1 MHCTVATD
9 PSLATRHSSHL
20 AGEPVQCSSGLGMP
34 NGVIRTDTR
43 TGRTTAEARRD
54 QGMLDKPR
62 DKAPAV
68 EFRKE
73 MLGKEGMLIGM
84 HATEFSMDGQLSL
97 PRTCPKLGSPHH
109 GTLEIQADQHPS
121 SRSGLFRQ

>member
-1 MHCTVATD
+1 
-9 PSLATRHSSHL
+9 
-20 AGEPVQCSSGLGMP
+20 MP

-73 MLGKEGMLIGM
+73 MLGKEGTLIGM
-84 HATEFSMDGQLSL
+84 HATEFSMDGAAEPAPHMPQAGL
-97 PRTCPKLGSPHH
+97 P
-109 GTLEIQADQHPS
+109 A
-121 SRSGLFRQ
+121 SRHVGDPG

>member
-1 MHCTVATD
+1 
-9 PSLATRHSSHL
+9 
-20 AGEPVQCSSGLGMP
+20 MP

-43 TGRTTAEARRD
+43 TGRTTAEARR
-54 QGMLDKPR
+54 KPR

-73 MLGKEGMLIGM
+73 MLGKEGTLIGM

-121 SRSGLFRQ
+121 SRSGLFRQSTRDDKQPRSRQNRIRAAQNPGSRTT